1 MRLLGSTPA
10 WAVRA
15 IARVGRAAAS
25 RGRCKGRGRFAA
37 LALLLFV
44 PWLAQAGEPY
54 RPGRDDIVLER
65 LPAPNDANLRELTAL
80 RRQLAQNPKNLE
92 LAVRLARRY
101 TELGSTEA
109 DPRYYAYAKAALSPW
124 WELEQPPAQVRL
136 LRANFLQHQHQFE
149 PALADLDAVLE
160 QNPRSAQAWLSRAM
174 ILRTQG
180 RYQEAAAGCRPL
192 LTLDPTL
199 TMLCLTSINSLH
211 GQLDSSYRQLLRLVE
226 RPLEPA
232 HAQWAYTTLAQMAE
246 QRGDSAAAAEHY
258 QQAMAIDRRDV
269 YLLGAYAD
277 FLLLQGQPQEV
288 RELLAG
294 ETQVDSLLLR
304 LAIAERRL
312 DLPVWK
318 QHAELLAERFRANQW
333 AGREA
338 HLRELARFR
347 LDLQDKPQAA
357 LAAALDNWTSQ
368 REPEDARLLLR
379 AAAAANEPAAAEHLL
394 QWLAQTGLEDLRLP
408 ALKVAATEVSR

>member
-1 MRLLGSTPA
+1 MRLLGSTTAGTLPEII
-10 WAVRA
+10 RA
-15 IARVGRAAAS
+15 GNGR
-25 RGRCKGRGRFAA
+25 RRGRGRIAA
-37 LALLLFV
+37 LALLLLV
-44 PWLAQAGEPY
+44 PGLGQAGEPY
-54 RPGRDDIVLER
+54 RPERDEVVLER
-65 LPAPNDANLRELTAL
+65 LPAPNDVNLRQLTAL
-80 RRQLAQNPKNLE
+80 RRQLAQNPKDLD

-109 DPRYYAYAKAALSPW
+109 DPRYYAYAKAALTPW
-124 WELEQPPAQVRL
+124 WELERPPVDVRL
-136 LRANFLQHQHQFE
+136 LRAHFLQHQHQFE
-149 PALADLDAVLE
+149 PALADLAAVLE
-160 QNPRSAQAWLSRAM
+160 QDPRNVEAWLTRAM
-174 ILRTQG
+174 ILRAQG
-180 RYQEAAAGCRPL
+180 RYDEAAASCSPL
-192 LTLDPTL
+192 LTAADPVITG
-199 TMLCLTSINSLH
+199 LCLTSINSLR
-211 GQLDSSYRQLLRLVE
+211 GRLDGSYRQLLRLVE

-246 QRGDSAAAAEHY
+246 QRGESAAAAEHY
-258 QQAMAIDRRDV
+258 RQAMAVDRRDI

-277 FLLLQGQPQEV
+277 FLLLQGQPQQV
-288 RELLAG
+288 RELLAD

-312 DLPVWK
+312 ELPVWK
-318 QHAELLAERFRANQW
+318 QHADLLAERFRANQW
-333 AGREA
+333 AGRDA

-394 QWLAQTGLEDLRLP
+394 QWLAQTELEDLRLP
-408 ALKVAATEVSR
+408 ALNAPAAEVSR